1 MPPSVYHHYEVI
13 GRRKPKETKVD
24 IEKELK
30 GEEVKAAE
38 VEEPKIYRMKI
49 FAPNTV
55 VARSRFWYF
64 LSKLKKI
71 KRANGEIIA
80 VNEIFEKQPNHVKN
94 YGMWLRYDSRSG
106 THNMYKEFR
115 DTTLVGAVQKMYA
128 ELASRHRCR
137 KASVQII
144 KTCIVADAD
153 VTGRLKDFVAQ
164 KDKETGKMV
173 NCSFALMHRIPRPS
187 SKSFNKVYA
196 ASRPVTFF

>member
-1 MPPSVYHHYEVI
+1 MGGYKYYEVI
-13 GRRKPKETKVD
+13 GRQKPEALLKKLKKKGNFKEEDAKD
-24 IEKELK
+24 
-30 GEEVKAAE
+30 A
-38 VEEPKIYRMKI
+38 EEPKIYRMKI

-80 VNEIFEKQPNHVKN
+80 VNEIFEAQPNQIKT
-94 YGMWLRYDSRSG
+94 YGIWLRYDSRSG

-115 DTTLVGAVQKMYA
+115 DTSLTGAVGKMYA

-137 KASVQII
+137 KMSVQIR
-144 KTCIVADAD
+144 KTCVVDEKD
-153 VTGRLKDFVAQ
+153 VTDRIKPYVGTKDTPVAFTLLHRVPRASSNAQ
-164 KDKETGKMV
+164 K
-173 NCSFALMHRIPRPS
+173 
-187 SKSFNKVYA
+187 KVFA